1 MDKSKVEEI
10 YKKKTLLEQILL
22 RPDTYIGSI
31 ESYEAMHWVMNQE
44 SNKIE
49 YRSIKYVPGLYKI
62 FDEILVNALDNYQR
76 DHSMSHIDVII
87 DTTKNKISIKNDGK
101 GIPVVIHKEYNIYVA
116 ELIFGNLLTS
126 SNYNDDTKKVTGG
139 RNGYGAK
146 LANIFS
152 TKFKV
157 KHSDENENKVC
168 KLIFQ
173 RNMSEISGPLIS
185 DYKGKNFTKITFW
198 PDLKRFGMI
207 SLEKDIIDLMTKR
220 VYDIAGL
227 SPSSVEVTL
236 NKKLVPVKGFRD
248 YINLYL
254 DSTGREKINDMY
266 FETERW
272 QVGFAVSDG
281 EFQQV
286 SFVNGIS
293 TTKGG
298 THVYYIAD
306 QLVEALTVEIE
317 KKNKSLKGI
326 KPYHIRSSLWIFI
339 NALIENPAF
348 DSQTKEHL
356 TLKTSAFG
364 STCEIPEKII
374 KKIIKG
380 EIYNQIVGMANARE
394 NAKLKKIDCKKKI
407 KIRSVDKLDDAN
419 LAGGKHSQECLLIL
433 TEGDSAKAFALKGI
447 EVVGRDKYGVFPLRG
462 KVMNVRDASTQQI
475 KENKEIENLLKII
488 GLRFDQNYDVTK
500 EGLRYGGILI
510 MTDQDLDGSHIKG
523 LLINFIQYFWPSL
536 ILNNN
541 FLFEFI
547 TPLIKATKGAE
558 SYSFFTEQEYLE
570 WVKDKDPKKFKIKYY
585 KGLGTSTD
593 NEAHEYFKNIDS
605 HQKKF
610 IKIDA
615 EDDNA
620 IDLAFN
626 KKRAQDRKLW
636 LEKYIF
642 EDYLQSSIKEIR
654 YKDFIDKEFINFSMY
669 DNVRSIASI
678 CDGFKPAQRKV
689 LYGCFIKRMKNE
701 IKVAQLCGYIAEKTL
716 YHNGEQSLAL
726 TIIGMAQNF
735 VGSNNINLLMPNG
748 QFGTRNEGGKD
759 SSSPRYIFTL
769 LNNITRKIFR
779 EEDDDLL
786 DYKEEEGYFIEPNLY
801 LPIIPMILVNGCQG
815 IGTGYSTYIPN
826 YNPLDI
832 INNLKLMIDGKEPI
846 DLVPWFKNFS
856 GKIEPEEKGFACF
869 GKYVQNEDILE
880 ITELPIG
887 IWTHDYKTFL
897 NSVTKDGKEKENWM
911 FEDFSENHVRNS
923 IKFEIKLERETK
935 ESFNKNPNNIIKM
948 MRLKSQI
955 STNNMVAFTSEGKLK
970 RYKNSKEILEEFY
983 KIRLEYY
990 FKRKQRLVTKLEIEL
1005 QFISNKVRF
1014 IKMIISGELIL
1025 NQRKKITII
1034 QDMQNLGFTPHSKL
1048 KDPFLKNEKPEE
1060 EKEGSEDESNLQ
1072 NKEVIKDEKLNMTE
1086 YDYLL
1091 KMSMISVTIELI
1103 EKFEKEQKTFEDKL
1117 NILRNTDPE
1126 ALWVKDLDELES
1138 ALKELAEIEKEEEE
1152 KALSNVAKKKKRKRR
1167 KRN

>member
-394 NAKLKKIDCKKKI
+394 NAKLKKIDGKKKI

-447 EVVGRDKYGVFPLRG
+447 EVVGRDKYGVFP
-462 KVMNVRDASTQQI
+462 
-475 KENKEIENLLKII
+475 
-488 GLRFDQNYDVTK
+488 
-500 EGLRYGGILI
+500 
-510 MTDQDLDGSHIKG
+510 
-523 LLINFIQYFWPSL
+523 
-536 ILNNN
+536 
-541 FLFEFI
+541 
-547 TPLIKATKGAE
+547 
-558 SYSFFTEQEYLE
+558 
-570 WVKDKDPKKFKIKYY
+570 
-585 KGLGTSTD
+585 
-593 NEAHEYFKNIDS
+593 
-605 HQKKF
+605 
-610 IKIDA
+610 
-615 EDDNA
+615 
-620 IDLAFN
+620 
-626 KKRAQDRKLW
+626 
-636 LEKYIF
+636 
-642 EDYLQSSIKEIR
+642 
-654 YKDFIDKEFINFSMY
+654 
-669 DNVRSIASI
+669 
-678 CDGFKPAQRKV
+678 
-689 LYGCFIKRMKNE
+689 
-701 IKVAQLCGYIAEKTL
+701 
-716 YHNGEQSLAL
+716 
-726 TIIGMAQNF
+726 
-735 VGSNNINLLMPNG
+735 
-748 QFGTRNEGGKD
+748 
-759 SSSPRYIFTL
+759 
-769 LNNITRKIFR
+769 
-779 EEDDDLL
+779 
-786 DYKEEEGYFIEPNLY
+786 
-801 LPIIPMILVNGCQG
+801 
-815 IGTGYSTYIPN
+815 
-826 YNPLDI
+826 
-832 INNLKLMIDGKEPI
+832 
-846 DLVPWFKNFS
+846 
-856 GKIEPEEKGFACF
+856 
-869 GKYVQNEDILE
+869 
-880 ITELPIG
+880 
-887 IWTHDYKTFL
+887 
-897 NSVTKDGKEKENWM
+897 
-911 FEDFSENHVRNS
+911 
-923 IKFEIKLERETK
+923 
-935 ESFNKNPNNIIKM
+935 
-948 MRLKSQI
+948 
-955 STNNMVAFTSEGKLK
+955 
-970 RYKNSKEILEEFY
+970 
-983 KIRLEYY
+983 
-990 FKRKQRLVTKLEIEL
+990 
-1005 QFISNKVRF
+1005 
-1014 IKMIISGELIL
+1014 
-1025 NQRKKITII
+1025 
-1034 QDMQNLGFTPHSKL
+1034 
-1048 KDPFLKNEKPEE
+1048 
-1060 EKEGSEDESNLQ
+1060 
-1072 NKEVIKDEKLNMTE
+1072 
-1086 YDYLL
+1086 
-1091 KMSMISVTIELI
+1091 
-1103 EKFEKEQKTFEDKL
+1103 
-1117 NILRNTDPE
+1117 
-1126 ALWVKDLDELES
+1126 
-1138 ALKELAEIEKEEEE
+1138 
-1152 KALSNVAKKKKRKRR
+1152 
-1167 KRN
+1167 